1 MFFGQT
7 GEGRFDSPRA
17 GFGVLYL
24 AENVAG
30 AFVEV
35 FCRQSIR
42 AVSEKRLNTHH
53 LAQFQASRALNLVD
67 LTGPGPIRMGLGDA
81 RIASGDYTAARR
93 WALAFRDHPEQPD
106 GLLYRS
112 RHDPEQHLA
121 ALFDRTEPILRCKS
135 FGTMAHHLGQ
145 PDLFSLLDR
154 YDFGVLP

>member
-7 GEGRFDSPRA
+7 GEGRFDSPQA

-42 AVSEKRLNTHH
+42 AVPEKKLNAHL
-53 LAQFQASRALNLVD
+53 LAQLWANRTLNLVD
-67 LTGPGPIRMGLGDA
+67 LTGSGPIRMGLGDA
-81 RIASGDYTAARR
+81 RIASGDYTVARQ
-93 WALAFRDHPEQPD
+93 WSQAFHDHPKQPD

-112 RHDPEQHLA
+112 RHDPEQCLA
-121 ALFDRTEPILRCKS
+121 AIFNPTKPIWRNQSL
-135 FGTMAHHLGQ
+135 GTITDYLGQ
-145 PDLFSLLDR
+145 SDFFSLLDR
-154 YDFGVLP
+154 YDFGILS